1 MQRPSVLRRR
11 GAVITAIG
19 SVRRQRVASALESCG
34 ERERVILA
42 LLLLERLTPG
52 QAAEVLG
59 ITVARLL
66 RTYRDVI
73 ADLERVAVGGV
84 SRSGLA
90 PGRRRISGG
99 ERLRRAS

>member
-19 SVRRQRVASALESCG
+19 SVRRQRVASALENCG

-52 QAAEVLG
+52 QAAGVLG
-59 ITVARLL
+59 ITVAHLL

-84 SRSGLA
+84 SRSGLV
-90 PGRRRISGG
+90 PGRRRISSG